1 MVFFPNLVD
10 HLHTLGDDIVL
21 VIRGYLDQA
30 EAAESLTGVLA
41 EKPHVGLQKGLV
53 DGSPASSGEGGQL
66 EGEGN
71 IQAGSI
77 TPGLSLLLDKSLGIN
92 TESFLLAG
100 LKLKY
105 LYL

>member
-21 VIRGYLDQA
+21 VIRGRLDQA
-30 EAAESLTGVLA
+30 EATESLAGILV
-41 EKPHVGLQKGLV
+41 EKPHVGLLEGLV
-53 DGSPASSGEGGQL
+53 DGSPASPGEGGQL

-71 IQAGSI
+71 IQAGPV